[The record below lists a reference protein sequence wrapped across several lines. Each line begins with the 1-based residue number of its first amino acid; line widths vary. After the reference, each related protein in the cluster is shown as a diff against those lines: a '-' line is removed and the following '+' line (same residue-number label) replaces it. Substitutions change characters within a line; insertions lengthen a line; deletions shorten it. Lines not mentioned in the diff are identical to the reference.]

1 MPVVRVVSNLSES
14 ELQAD
19 AWARGKRHANGQTG
33 HPALSFPVGM
43 LANDAGVRLPV
54 GMQLVGR
61 RWDEGTLYAAAY
73 AWEQAND
80 WKAFS

>member
-1 MPVVRVVSNLSES
+1 
-14 ELQAD
+14 
-19 AWARGKRHANGQTG
+19 
-33 HPALSFPVGM
+33 M

-80 WKAFS
+80 WKGFS